1 MFFNRI
7 IVLLITSTIFISCS
21 SSYEFLSNNSF
32 FPEDEFSRHL
42 LIEYKNKAQFE
53 AEEMQKNIS
62 SRLKDESVMTSALDV
77 LTTLSA
83 NKRIVLMAKGTLI
96 PNAVA
101 VANIVTENMLK
112 GNSKIQDIKLDSV
125 ISEED
130 GQMISNIEIILIKN

>member
-1 MFFNRI
+1 MELEEVKRSETDFDKD
-7 IVLLITSTIFISCS
+7 
-21 SSYEFLSNNSF
+21 SYFV
-32 FPEDEFSRHL
+32 
-42 LIEYKNKAQFE
+42 KN
-53 AEEMQKNIS
+53 
-62 SRLKDESVMTSALDV
+62 ESVMTSSLDV
-77 LTTLSA
+77 LTALSS
-83 NKRIVLMAKGTLI
+83 NKRVVLVAKGDLI

>member
-1 MFFNRI
+1 MELQEVKRSETN
-7 IVLLITSTIFISCS
+7 VDKD
-21 SSYEFLSNNSF
+21 SYFV
-32 FPEDEFSRHL
+32 
-42 LIEYKNKAQFE
+42 
-53 AEEMQKNIS
+53 
-62 SRLKDESVMTSALDV
+62 KDESVMTSALDV

-83 NKRIVLMAKGTLI
+83 NKRIVLMAKGNLI

-130 GQMISNIEIILIKN
+130 GQMISNIEIVLIKN

>member
-1 MFFNRI
+1 MDKD
-7 IVLLITSTIFISCS
+7 
-21 SSYEFLSNNSF
+21 SYFV
-32 FPEDEFSRHL
+32 
-42 LIEYKNKAQFE
+42 
-53 AEEMQKNIS
+53 
-62 SRLKDESVMTSALDV
+62 KDESVMTSALDV

>member
-1 MFFNRI
+1 MELQEVKRSETN
-7 IVLLITSTIFISCS
+7 VDKD
-21 SSYEFLSNNSF
+21 SYFV
-32 FPEDEFSRHL
+32 
-42 LIEYKNKAQFE
+42 
-53 AEEMQKNIS
+53 
-62 SRLKDESVMTSALDV
+62 KDESVMTSALDV

-83 NKRIVLMAKGTLI
+83 NKRVVLMAKGDLI

-130 GQMISNIEIILIKN
+130 GQMISNIEIVLIKN

>member
-1 MFFNRI
+1 MELQEVKRSETNADKD
-7 IVLLITSTIFISCS
+7 
-21 SSYEFLSNNSF
+21 SF
-32 FPEDEFSRHL
+32 FV
-42 LIEYKNKAQFE
+42 
-53 AEEMQKNIS
+53 
-62 SRLKDESVMTSALDV
+62 KDESVMTSALDV

-130 GQMISNIEIILIKN
+130 GQMISNIEIVLIKN